1 MAETNQPRTAKDL
14 AQELMPALETLANI
28 RYLIDRDPELF
39 ELRRLL
45 RTEGQVLETLTQRV
59 MNELDG

>member
-1 MAETNQPRTAKDL
+1 MVETNEPRTAKDL

-28 RYLIDRDPELF
+28 RYLIDRDPELL

-45 RTEGQVLETLTQRV
+45 RTEGQVLETMTQRV